1 MFSTM
6 SAPSRVGDSPSMAR
20 AVTPPITAST
30 TKLPTVGFA
39 ISRWPE
45 TCTSR
50 EKKAYS
56 TTAEGPR
63 PARRSS

>member
-1 MFSTM
+1 
-6 SAPSRVGDSPSMAR
+6 MAR

-56 TTAEGPR
+56 TTAERTTPSAPLQLIPR
-63 PARRSS
+63 